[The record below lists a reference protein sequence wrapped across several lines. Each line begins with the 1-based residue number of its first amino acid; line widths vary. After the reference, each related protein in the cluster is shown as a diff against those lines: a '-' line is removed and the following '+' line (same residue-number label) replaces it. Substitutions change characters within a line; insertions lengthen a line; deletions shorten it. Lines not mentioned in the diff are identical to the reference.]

1 MFTQSAAAAVV
12 LVVVVVVVLVAVC
25 YYINTE
31 SAAMYCSTISTS
43 IHKFVVMGT
52 ITSSLHEKALCQNCF

>member
-12 LVVVVVVVLVAVC
+12 LVVVVLVAVC

-31 SAAMYCSTISTS
+31 SAAMYCSTTSTS

-52 ITSSLHEKALCQNCF
+52 ITSTLHKKALCQDYF